1 MLADDVLY
9 KPVTELAKMLRGR
22 RLSPVELTRAYLA
35 RIEALNPKLSAFATV
50 TADLALEQ
58 ARQAEREITAGRNR
72 GPLHGIPYGVK
83 DLVATKGIKT
93 TWGAK
98 PYRDQ
103 MFDQDAAIVRR
114 LRDAGAIL
122 LGKLAMIELAGGLGY
137 SKGESS
143 LTGAAH
149 NPWGLDRWTC
159 GSSSGS
165 GAAVAAALVPFA
177 IGSETWGSIICPS
190 SFCGVSG
197 LRPTFGRVS
206 RQGAMALSW
215 TLDKLGPMA
224 RSARD
229 CELVFERIQGHDPAD
244 PYSAEERPA
253 PPSDPASVK
262 KMKVGFLR
270 LDFEKQ
276 GDRSVE
282 KAFLLAL
289 DDLRGAGARL
299 EVARLPDLPF
309 EAAASIILTAE
320 VATAFEDLE
329 ASGGARSLVS
339 PDAPLSFVVA
349 RAVRGSD
356 FVKAQRVRTVCQ
368 KAMADLFARYDVLV
382 YPGEGY
388 TAFPLDKDFNEIAWS
403 DPVGGAGN
411 LCGLPAIAVPC
422 GFGADGMPV
431 SLTAMTS
438 AFEEDKGIALA
449 RFFQGITSWHLKRPP
464 LERAAGAAAAKGASG
479 PDALTPTPAS

>member
-1 MLADDVLY
+1 MLADDLLF
-9 KPVTELAKMLRGR
+9 KPVAELSRMLRAR
-22 RLSPVELTRAYLA
+22 AISPVELTRACLS
-35 RIEALNPKLSAFATV
+35 RIETLNPRLAAFVTV

-58 ARQAEREITAGRNR
+58 ARRAEREIAAGKNL
-72 GPLHGIPYGVK
+72 GPLHGVPYGAK
-83 DLVATKGIKT
+83 DLLATKGIRT

-98 PYRDQ
+98 PYEQ
-103 MFDQDAAIVRR
+103 QVFDRDAAIVKK

-137 SKGESS
+137 SKGDAS
-143 LTGAAH
+143 LTGGAH

-224 RSARD
+224 RSAHD
-229 CELVFERIQGHDPAD
+229 CEIVLKTIQGHDPDD
-244 PYSAEERPA
+244 PYSSDEKPA
-253 PPSDPASVK
+253 PSSDPAGAK
-262 KMKVGFLR
+262 KLKIGWLR
-270 LDFEKQ
+270 HDFAKSGDKTVEATFMASLD
-276 GDRSVE
+276 
-282 KAFLLAL
+282 AL
-289 DDLRGAGARL
+289 KDAGAHL
-299 EVARLPDLPF
+299 EEAKLPDLPF
-309 EAAASIILTAE
+309 ESVTNVVLTAE
-320 VATAFEDLE
+320 VATAYEELE
-329 ASGGARSLVS
+329 KNGGARRLAS
-339 PDAPLSFVVA
+339 PDAALTFVVA

-356 FVKAQRVRTVCQ
+356 YVKAQRVRAVCQ
-368 KAMADLFARYDVLV
+368 KAMADLFARYDVLL

-388 TAFPLDKDFNEIAWS
+388 TAFPLDKDFSDIAWS
-403 DPVGGAGN
+403 DPVGAAGN

-422 GFGADGMPV
+422 GFGGDGLPV

-438 AFEEDKGIALA
+438 AFEEDKGISVA

-464 LERAAGAAAAKGASG
+464 LAAAGVTRAGGAS
-479 PDALTPTPAS
+479 ASNAASPPSAS

>member
-1 MLADDVLY
+1 MIADDILY
-9 KPVTELAKMLRGR
+9 KPVTELSKMVRAR
-22 RLSPVELTRAYLA
+22 QVSPVELTRAYLS
-35 RIEALNPKLSAFATV
+35 RIEALNPVLSAFATI
-50 TADLALEQ
+50 TGDLALEQ
-58 ARQAEREITAGRNR
+58 ARQAEREIAAGRNR
-72 GPLHGIPYGVK
+72 GPLHGIPYGAK
-83 DLVATKGIKT
+83 DLVATKGIRT
-93 TWGAK
+93 TWGAR
-98 PYRDQ
+98 PFADRVID
-103 MFDQDAAIVRR
+103 DDAAIIRK
-114 LRDAGAIL
+114 LRGAGAVL

-149 NPWGLDRWTC
+149 NPWALDRWTC

-177 IGSETWGSIICPS
+177 IGSETWGSIVCPS

-229 CELVFERIQGHDPAD
+229 CEIVFDHIQGHDPDD
-244 PYSAEERPA
+244 PYSADEKPA
-253 PPSDPASVK
+253 PASDPGSVK
-262 KMKVGFLR
+262 TLKVAYLK
-270 LDFEKQ
+270 LDFDKQ
-276 GDRSVE
+276 GDKSVE

-289 DDLRGAGARL
+289 EDLRRAGVHL
-299 EVARLPDLPF
+299 EEAKLPDLPF
-309 EAAASIILTAE
+309 EAAASVVLTAE
-320 VATAFEDLE
+320 VATAFEDLQR
-329 ASGGARSLVS
+329 SGGARDLVS

-349 RAVRGSD
+349 RAVTGPD

-368 KAMADLFARYDVLV
+368 KAMADLFARHDVLL

-388 TAFPLDKDFNEIAWS
+388 TAFPIDKDFNDIAWS
-403 DPVGGAGN
+403 DPVGAAGN

-422 GFGADGMPV
+422 GFGADGLPV

-438 AFEEDKGIALA
+438 AFEENKGISLA

-464 LERAAGAAAAKGASG
+464 LLPVGVTPLAGATGWDVSPRASV
-479 PDALTPTPAS
+479 P